1 MASAPLAVAFTLPA
15 LVIVKGLFIAANERG
30 PVTALLIV
38 RPAPLTLTVKVS
50 VATVELGPPE
60 AACVAVTV
68 WLALLSGLVG
78 V

>member
-15 LVIVKGLFIAANERG
+15 LVIVKGLFVAVNESG

-38 RPAPLTLTVKVS
+38 RPLPPTLTVKVS
-50 VATVELGPPE
+50 EAASELGPPE

>member
-1 MASAPLAVAFTLPA
+1 
-15 LVIVKGLFIAANERG
+15 VIVKGVFVAANERG

-50 VATVELGPPE
+50 VAAVELEPP
-60 AACVAVTV
+60 AAAWVAVIV